1 MTFPLPRLAALLM
14 AALPLSGAVAGGF
27 QTLPPS
33 AYALGLAGAVTASS
47 RDASSAWFNPGA
59 LGMLDSA
66 SVSIGLTA
74 FNVRR
79 AFRST
84 ATTQAVSTDVEPT
97 YSPNLY
103 VALPLDSARR
113 VVVALAINSPF
124 GYQTTWP
131 ADWQGRALVR
141 ESRVRTLFVQ
151 PTVAYRVSDRF
162 SMGAGVVLAGG
173 DFLLERAVGE
183 FPDASAKYDASGR
196 GIGWN
201 VGLKGRSGDK
211 VAFGLAYRSAIKL
224 DMTNG
229 SATFRGVP
237 ASQAFRFPA
246 SSRFATTLQLPWQL
260 SAGISNSVTEKLLLN
275 FTFELSGWSAYDSL
289 NIRFANNVRA
299 TERGGRRYE
308 DAMAFRV
315 GAEYQYTDALT
326 LRGGVYYDESPVR
339 DQNITADLPDANL
352 LGASAG
358 VSYRWGRHLLLDAA
372 YTYGLSAK
380 RNSRSNPDELTV
392 PAVSGQFRNVQQGA
406 ALNVSYQF

>member
-1 MTFPLPRLAALLM
+1 MPGRSWTLLNPGVTLPPYLCGGRPKSSFLGGRRAFFVFMTFPLPRLAALLM

-131 ADWQGRALVR
+131 ADWQGRA
-141 ESRVRTLFVQ
+141 
-151 PTVAYRVSDRF
+151 
-162 SMGAGVVLAGG
+162 
-173 DFLLERAVGE
+173 
-183 FPDASAKYDASGR
+183 
-196 GIGWN
+196 
-201 VGLKGRSGDK
+201 
-211 VAFGLAYRSAIKL
+211 
-224 DMTNG
+224 
-229 SATFRGVP
+229 
-237 ASQAFRFPA
+237 
-246 SSRFATTLQLPWQL
+246 
-260 SAGISNSVTEKLLLN
+260 
-275 FTFELSGWSAYDSL
+275 
-289 NIRFANNVRA
+289 
-299 TERGGRRYE
+299 
-308 DAMAFRV
+308 
-315 GAEYQYTDALT
+315 
-326 LRGGVYYDESPVR
+326 
-339 DQNITADLPDANL
+339 
-352 LGASAG
+352 
-358 VSYRWGRHLLLDAA
+358 
-372 YTYGLSAK
+372 
-380 RNSRSNPDELTV
+380 
-392 PAVSGQFRNVQQGA
+392 
-406 ALNVSYQF
+406 